1 MEKLRNGV
9 TAVFSACFSLVVLP
23 LYIYLTESKINGFF
37 SIAILI
43 LTTSFFALINYFFVP
58 NLLYKFRFV
67 RRLVDP
73 LARYEGFWIH
83 YIFPEDEHDER
94 ACGIISFSYDK
105 FEHTYLFS
113 GENYSSEGKVISSFQ
128 VRDIQFDKNINGF
141 RYWGSVKQQE
151 NAAFSCYGELSFV
164 ETGGKLIQSANGMF
178 INNSKK
184 LVRAKY
190 STERILNEKSSPY
203 KLPKELGF
211 AISIRAKWA
220 SNKYK
225 ENILTRCNETDT

>member
-1 MEKLRNGV
+1 MERLRNGV

-23 LYIYLTESKINGFF
+23 LYSYLIESKINDYLG
-37 SIAILI
+37 IAILI
-43 LTTSFFALINYFFVP
+43 LTTSFFSLVNYFFVP
-58 NLLYKFRFV
+58 NILYKFRFV

-83 YIFPEDEHDER
+83 YIFPEDEQDER
-94 ACGIISFSYDK
+94 ACGIISFNYDK

-113 GENYSSEGKVISSFQ
+113 GENYSSDGEVISSFQ

-151 NAAFSCYGELSFV
+151 NAAFACYGELSFV
-164 ETGGKLIQSANGMF
+164 ETGDKLIHSANGMF
-178 INNSKK
+178 INNSKN

-190 STERILNEKSSPY
+190 STERILNEKGSPY
-203 KLPKELGF
+203 KLPKELES
-211 AISIRAKWA
+211 AIGIRAKYA
-220 SNKYK
+220 ANKYQ
-225 ENILTRCNETDT
+225 ENIVTQKK